1 MKRFRNNCES
11 MALYVVI
18 IFLLGILIAKVFG
31 HLSVDDTFTQIMAIV
46 QIIAVMI
53 LSWIAGWKKGQ
64 EK

>member
-1 MKRFRNNCES
+1 